1 MHKTLKR
8 KIMLLSLPALAGFIV
23 FYIWPFLKSL
33 RYSFIEN
40 TFTNKFV
47 WFDNYKAVLT
57 NEYFRMALKNTVI
70 FSVISVAAAVLL
82 ALLLSL
88 QLVKL
93 SKRFSYIKS
102 MFVMPYVLPTAS
114 IIFIWQTLFGTE
126 SYANLSDLETL
137 GDFFIILPLYLLFI
151 WKNIGIDVILITS
164 ALMRVPKEVY
174 EAAAVDGAHGLKM
187 HAKITFPLIMPSL
200 FFVIVLT
207 LVNSLKIFKESH
219 LYYNTN
225 YPPDAAYMVQN
236 YMNNHFRK
244 LNYQNLS
251 AAVVVFTVVMAIVI
265 FLLYRL
271 ENKASDYTY

>member
-23 FYIWPFLKSL
+23 FYIWPFFKSL

-47 WFDNYKAVLT
+47 WFDNYKTVLT
-57 NEYFRMALKNTVI
+57 NQFFRMALKNTVI
-70 FSVISVAAAVLL
+70 FSVISVAVTVLL
-82 ALLLSL
+82 AFMLSL

-114 IIFIWQTLFGTE
+114 IIFIWQTIFGAE
-126 SYANLSDLETL
+126 KYANLSDLETL
-137 GDFFIILPLYLLFI
+137 GDFFVILPLYLLFT
-151 WKNIGIDVILITS
+151 WKNIGIDIILITS
-164 ALMRVPKEVY
+164 ALLRVPREVY

-187 HAKITFPLIMPSL
+187 HTRITFPLIMPSM

-207 LVNSLKIFKESH
+207 FVNSLKIFKESH

-225 YPPDAAYMVQN
+225 YPPDVAYMVQN
-236 YMNNHFRK
+236 YMNNHFQK

>member
-1 MHKTLKR
+1 MHKTLRR
-8 KIMLLSLPALAGFIV
+8 KIMLLSLPALAGFLV
-23 FYIWPFLKSL
+23 FYILPFFKSV

-40 TFTNKFV
+40 TFTQRFV
-47 WFDNYKAVLT
+47 WFDNYKTVLT
-57 NEYFRMALKNTVI
+57 NEFFRMALKNTIV
-70 FSVISVAAAVLL
+70 FSVISVVATVLL
-82 ALLLSL
+82 AFVLSL

-126 SYANLSDLETL
+126 KYAMLQDLETL
-137 GDFFIILPLYLLFI
+137 GDFFVILPLYLLFT
-151 WKNIGIDVILITS
+151 WKNIGIDIILITS
-164 ALMRVPKEVY
+164 ALMRVPKETY

-187 HAKITFPLIMPSL
+187 HTKITFPLIMPSM

-207 LVNSLKIFKESH
+207 FVNSLKIFKESH

-225 YPPDAAYMVQN
+225 YPPDIAYMVQN
-236 YMNNHFRK
+236 YMNNHFYK

-271 ENKASDYTY
+271 ENKSSDYTY

>member
-1 MHKTLKR
+1 MHKTLRR
-8 KIMLLSLPALAGFIV
+8 KIMLLSLPALAGFLV
-23 FYIWPFLKSL
+23 FYILPFFKSV

-40 TFTNKFV
+40 TFTQKFV
-47 WFDNYKAVLT
+47 WFDNYKTVLT
-57 NEYFRMALKNTVI
+57 NEFFRMALKNTIV
-70 FSVISVAAAVLL
+70 FSVISVVATVLL
-82 ALLLSL
+82 AFVLSL

-126 SYANLSDLETL
+126 KYALLQDLETL
-137 GDFFIILPLYLLFI
+137 GDFFVILPLYLLFT
-151 WKNIGIDVILITS
+151 WKNIGIDIILITS
-164 ALMRVPKEVY
+164 ALMRVPKETY

-187 HAKITFPLIMPSL
+187 HTKITFPLIMPSM

-207 LVNSLKIFKESH
+207 FVNSLKIFKESH

-225 YPPDAAYMVQN
+225 YPPDIAYMVQN
-236 YMNNHFRK
+236 YMNNHFYK

-271 ENKASDYTY
+271 ENKSSDYTY